1 VQPSVSLLVGS
12 HASRRDA
19 MRLIYMIFLMVLQL
33 RKQGAALGRSVDL
46 SKFSDYD
53 KLKAEL
59 ARQNV

>member
-1 VQPSVSLLVGS
+1 
-12 HASRRDA
+12 